1 MPPWRFIE
9 SNTQIDRN
17 GMERVKIPE
26 RTALGITSL
35 SRENVVG
42 AEGEVSSNFLFDF
55 YVPRTNIKR
64 NHWVW
69 GYD

>member
-1 MPPWRFIE
+1 
-9 SNTQIDRN
+9 
-17 GMERVKIPE
+17 MERVKIPE

-55 YVPRTNIKR
+55 YLPKTNIKR
-64 NHWVW
+64 NH
-69 GYD
+69 

>member
-1 MPPWRFIE
+1 M
-9 SNTQIDRN
+9 DRN

-26 RTALGITSL
+26 RTAFGITSL

-55 YVPRTNIKR
+55 YIPRTNIKR
-64 NHWVW
+64 NH
-69 GYD
+69 